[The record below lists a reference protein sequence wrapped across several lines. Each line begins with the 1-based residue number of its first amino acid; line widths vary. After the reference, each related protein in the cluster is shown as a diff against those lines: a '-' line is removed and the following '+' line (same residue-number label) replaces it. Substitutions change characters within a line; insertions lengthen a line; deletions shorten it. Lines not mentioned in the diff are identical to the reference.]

1 MDEPT
6 FRVAEIVCDSCGE
19 HLYIARGDDE
29 LDAQQ
34 QHVERH
40 KQGICRRCGHWNDE
54 HRALAFYDHQGVCC
68 VAYAGMGDFC
78 GCAGLPDEEGDGTD
92 LPALESIPG
101 VAAWW
106 DDVQ

>member
-6 FRVAEIVCDSCGE
+6 FRVVEIVCDSCGE

-68 VAYAGMGDFC
+68 LAYAGMGDFC
-78 GCAGLPDEEGDGTD
+78 GCAGDKEGD
-92 LPALESIPG
+92 S
-101 VAAWW
+101 
-106 DDVQ
+106 